1 MSIDCV
7 VVVVVGVDHRHL
19 RRLHPDHAVDRGPV
33 RVTEPPVGVKDLD
46 LQEGASNI
54 VWRSVGHL
62 LRLNVHLECLHTR
75 RDE

>member
-46 LQEGASNI
+46 LQEGTSN
-54 VWRSVGHL
+54 VV
-62 LRLNVHLECLHTR
+62 
-75 RDE
+75 